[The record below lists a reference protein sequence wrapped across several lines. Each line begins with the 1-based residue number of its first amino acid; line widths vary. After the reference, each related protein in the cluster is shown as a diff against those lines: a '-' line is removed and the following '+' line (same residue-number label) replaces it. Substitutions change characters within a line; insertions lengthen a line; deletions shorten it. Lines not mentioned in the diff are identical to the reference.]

1 MGRGPRGGRGAPE
14 QGRHRARHRNQG
26 PGQSQDAGAVLRRR
40 FPFGAGGRQSS
51 ENGLRQ
57 RHLARRRLARAE
69 GIGPATG
76 KVGGRHRV
84 FAGRLRRPG
93 WKVGIEPPIAARRLP
108 PSLAASWRN
117 AVWISDVVSRI
128 PVYSRAQEEII
139 VQIESRPHTRHAQF
153 ATAIYSV
160 WVDDV
165 KPRLKVR
172 AVTLLATTAGTTRS
186 NS

>member
-69 GIGPATG
+69 GIGPAAG

-84 FAGRLRRPG
+84 FAGGLRRPG
-93 WKVGIEPPIAARRLP
+93 WKLVIEPPIAARRLP
-108 PSLAASWRN
+108 PSLATSWRN

-128 PVYSRAQEEII
+128 PVYSRARRRRSS
-139 VQIESRPHTRHAQF
+139 SRFRVVLIPGTLNSPRRY
-153 ATAIYSV
+153 TASGS
-160 WVDDV
+160 
-165 KPRLKVR
+165 
-172 AVTLLATTAGTTRS
+172 TTS
-186 NS
+186 NRG